1 MLVCLLHIKW
11 QQRKIAK
18 ESVIMRRSFQKAL
31 LPHKMRKSISAKKIF
46 CLPWSKEDILSS
58 LERAKKRN
66 RAALGTPKVPD
77 VKWEDVGG
85 LEEVQKVILDT
96 IQLPLMYKHL
106 FSSKLR
112 KRSPIRCPALWTSRN
127 REDLIGESSSY

>member
-1 MLVCLLHIKW
+1 LQH
-11 QQRKIAK
+11 RKIAK

-66 RAALGTPKVPD
+66 RAALGTPKVN
-77 VKWEDVGG
+77 
-85 LEEVQKVILDT
+85 ILILAFRT
-96 IQLPLMYKHL
+96 I
-106 FSSKLR
+106 SN
-112 KRSPIRCPALWTSRN
+112 SP
-127 REDLIGESSSY
+127 